1 MFFRSIFIIIAL
13 SSLALAGCSGLYDS
27 QRMSSLK
34 SCEKLVNMEE
44 MKACYQQ
51 PQPPF
56 DQYEKQREVLQSGQ
70 SEQQSPAKQ
79 KPAGNCF
86 KRAATGEVVCP
97 N

>member
-1 MFFRSIFIIIAL
+1 MFFRSISMTVAL
-13 SSLALAGCSGLYDS
+13 SSLALAGCDVLYNS
-27 QRMSSLK
+27 QRQGSLK

-56 DQYEKQREVLQSGQ
+56 EHYEKQREVLQSGQ
-70 SEQQSPAKQ
+70 SEQTPEKT
-79 KPAGNCF
+79 KPTGNCF
-86 KRAATGEVVCP
+86 KRAATGEIVCP